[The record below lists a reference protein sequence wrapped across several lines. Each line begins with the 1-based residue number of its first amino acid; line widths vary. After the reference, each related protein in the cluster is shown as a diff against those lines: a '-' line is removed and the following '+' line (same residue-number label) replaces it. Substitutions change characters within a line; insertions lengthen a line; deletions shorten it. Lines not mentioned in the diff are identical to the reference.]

1 MGRVRDVGLVTLIRD
16 AMKGGA
22 FPMKLEERL
31 GANKY
36 YVDETSPHI
45 LCGWRWFLA
54 TKSETRKRLSCRSIY
69 ITREWRFSL

>member
-16 AMKGGA
+16 ANERGA

-36 YVDETSPHI
+36 YVDETSPSYP
-45 LCGWRWFLA
+45 CGWRWLPA
-54 TKSETRKRLSCRSIY
+54 TKRK
-69 ITREWRFSL
+69 